1 MVISLPIIANSR
13 FEYDFALWE
22 NPLWEIE
29 GKIINIISRKD
40 MDSRT
45 SFVVLFSIIFNVQVM
60 LHMQKQNW
68 VYKKSNIS

>member
-29 GKIINIISRKD
+29 GKIISKKD

-45 SFVVLFSIIFNVQVM
+45 SFVVLFSIIFNVQVI
-60 LHMQKQNW
+60 LHMQKQTW
-68 VYKKSNIS
+68 VYKQSNIS

>member
-1 MVISLPIIANSR
+1 
-13 FEYDFALWE
+13 
-22 NPLWEIE
+22 
-29 GKIINIISRKD
+29 

>member
-1 MVISLPIIANSR
+1 
-13 FEYDFALWE
+13 
-22 NPLWEIE
+22 
-29 GKIINIISRKD
+29 

-68 VYKKSNIS
+68 AESSFILRFSKLNE